1 MSSRVLTQLRL
12 ISALC
17 GNHVIIDTL
26 HWFHGFAHNNPKG
39 MCRDVARQQLLFVHK
54 EVVFY
59 FVDSLWKAFT
69 KEMCRC
75 YGQWTFGFDLRWA
88 VASQALTLYMCIP
101 SFLICGNFFK
111 ERRPRPSLNRS
122 HAFWPHNGEQGC
134 TSRQHSKLNVCV
146 SYNLDINN

>member
-1 MSSRVLTQLRL
+1 MSRRLTSVRFVTIILLL
-12 ISALC
+12 IHCIDSTDSLITTQRSATKGLC
-17 GNHVIIDTL
+17 RG
-26 HWFHGFAHNNPKG
+26 
-39 MCRDVARQQLLFVHK
+39 VARQQLLFVHK

>member
-1 MSSRVLTQLRL
+1 MGKRGVEESAEEGGRENVNENSNSGFLEDHQVVVRL
-12 ISALC
+12 P
-17 GNHVIIDTL
+17 G
-26 HWFHGFAHNNPKG
+26 G
-39 MCRDVARQQLLFVHK
+39 
-54 EVVFY
+54 
-59 FVDSLWKAFT
+59 WKAFT

-122 HAFWPHNGEQGC
+122 HAF
-134 TSRQHSKLNVCV
+134 
-146 SYNLDINN
+146 